1 MLEKL
6 FNLKAHGTNPRTE
19 ILAGIT
25 TFLTMSYIIFV
36 NPYLLSKTGMDH
48 GSVFMATCIAA
59 AIGTVVM
66 AFVANYPVG
75 LAPGMGLNAFFAFT
89 IAAPVA
95 AGGFGYTWQEA
106 LGAVFVSGV
115 IFFILTAT
123 GMRSW
128 IINGIPKS
136 LRAAVGAGIG
146 LFLAFIG
153 LSNPEVGIIKANSA
167 TLISLGDLSSHGALY
182 AMLGFFLIVVLDN
195 FRVKGAILISILIVS
210 ALSFTLGHTEFK
222 GIVSAP
228 PSMEPTFFK
237 LSFEK
242 VLSGSFIQILIALVL
257 VELFD
262 ATGVL
267 MSVSKRAGLLDET
280 KVPQAKKRFNR
291 ALFADS
297 TAILSGSMLG
307 TSSVTAY
314 VESTSGVQAG
324 GRTGLTAVAIAAC
337 FILAIFFSPLASSIP
352 PYATAPALVYIAGLM
367 LRELTEVDW
376 DSPTDSIPAALLV
389 LGIPFTYSI
398 AEGFAFGFIS
408 FVALK
413 MGTGKFKDI
422 HPATYII
429 AALFLVKFAL
439 F

>member
-6 FNLKAHGTNPRTE
+6 FKLKAHGTNTRTE
-19 ILAGIT
+19 IVAGIT

-115 IFFILTAT
+115 VFFFLTAT
-123 GMRSW
+123 GLRSW
-128 IINGIPKS
+128 IITGIPKS
-136 LRAAVGAGIG
+136 LRASIGAGIG

-153 LSNPEVGIIKANSA
+153 LSNPEVGIIESNSA
-167 TLISLGDLSSHGALY
+167 TIVSLGDLKTHGALY

-195 FRVKGAILISILIVS
+195 FRVRGAILISILIVTILS
-210 ALSFTLGHTEFK
+210 AILGHTEFK
-222 GIVSAP
+222 GVISAP
-228 PSMEPTFFK
+228 PSLAPTFFE

-267 MSVSKRAGLLDET
+267 MSVAKRGGLLNE
-280 KVPQAKKRFNR
+280 KNVPNAKKRFNR

-297 TAILSGSMLG
+297 TAILSGSLLG

-324 GRTGLTAVAIAAC
+324 GRTGLTALAIAAC
-337 FILAIFFSPLASSIP
+337 FILAIFFSPLAASIP
-352 PYATAPALVYIAGLM
+352 AYATAPALVYIAGLM

-413 MGTGKFKDI
+413 LGTGKYRDI

-429 AALFLVKFAL
+429 AALFLLKFIL

>member
-6 FNLKAHGTNPRTE
+6 FKLKAHGTNPRTE
-19 ILAGIT
+19 IIAGIT

-59 AIGTVVM
+59 AIGTLVM

-115 IFFILTAT
+115 VFFILTAT
-123 GMRSW
+123 GLRSW

-136 LRAAVGAGIG
+136 LRASIGAGIG

-153 LSNPEVGIIKANSA
+153 LSNPEVGIITSNEA
-167 TLISLGDLSSHGALY
+167 TIVSLGDLKSTGALY

-195 FRVKGAILISILIVS
+195 FKVKGAILISILAVAILS
-210 ALSFTLGHTEFK
+210 ALLGHTEFK
-222 GIVSAP
+222 GVVSTP
-228 PSMEPTFFK
+228 PSLAPTFFQ

-242 VLSGSFIQILIALVL
+242 VLHGSFIQILIALVL

-267 MSVSKRAGLLDET
+267 MSVAKRGGLLNEE
-280 KVPQAKKRFNR
+280 KVPNAKKRFNR

-297 TAILSGSMLG
+297 TAILSGSLLG

-324 GRTGLTAVAIAAC
+324 GRTGLTALAIAAC
-337 FILAIFFSPLASSIP
+337 FILAIFFSPLAASIP
-352 PYATAPALVYIAGLM
+352 AYATAPALVYIAGLM

-408 FVALK
+408 FVVLK
-413 MGTGKFKDI
+413 LGTGKYKDI

-429 AALFLVKFAL
+429 AALFLLKFAL

>member
-337 FILAIFFSPLASSIP
+337 FILAIFFSPLASSTL
-352 PYATAPALVYIAGLM
+352 A
-367 LRELTEVDW
+367 RW
-376 DSPTDSIPAALLV
+376 
-389 LGIPFTYSI
+389 
-398 AEGFAFGFIS
+398 
-408 FVALK
+408 
-413 MGTGKFKDI
+413 
-422 HPATYII
+422 
-429 AALFLVKFAL
+429 
-439 F
+439 

>member
-6 FNLKAHGTNPRTE
+6 FQLKAHGTNVRTE
-19 ILAGIT
+19 VLAGIT

-36 NPYLLSKTGMDH
+36 NTDILSVTGMDTDAI
-48 GSVFMATCIAA
+48 FMATCIAA

-66 AFVANYPVG
+66 GLVANYPVG

-89 IAAPVA
+89 IAAPIA
-95 AGGFGYTWQEA
+95 AGGMGFTWQEA

-115 IFFILTAT
+115 VFFFLTIT
-123 GMRSW
+123 GLRSW
-128 IINGIPKS
+128 IINGIPQS
-136 LRAAVGAGIG
+136 LRSSIGAGIG

-153 LSNPEVGIIKANSA
+153 LSNVDIIVASPA
-167 TLISLGDLSSHGALY
+167 TLVTLGDLSAPSALY
-182 AMLGFFLIVVLDN
+182 AILGFFLIVILDN
-195 FRVKGAILISILIVS
+195 FKVKGSILISILLIAVLS
-210 ALSFTLGHTEFK
+210 ALFGHNEIK
-222 GIVSAP
+222 GIVSTP
-228 PSMEPTFFK
+228 PSIEPTLLK

-242 VLSGSFIQILIALVL
+242 VFHGSFLQILIALVL

-267 MSVSKRAGLLDET
+267 MGVAKRGGLLDET
-280 KVPQAKKRFNR
+280 KTPDAKKRFNR

-297 TAILSGSMLG
+297 TAILSGSLLG

-314 VESTSGVQAG
+314 VESSAGVQAG
-324 GRTGLTAVAIAAC
+324 GRTGLTAITVALL
-337 FILAIFFSPLASSIP
+337 FILAVFFSPLAQSIP
-352 PYATAPALVYIAGLM
+352 PYATAPALVYVAGLM
-367 LRELTEVDW
+367 LRELAEVDW

-398 AEGFAFGFIS
+398 ADGFAFGFIS
-408 FVALK
+408 YVVLK

-429 AALFLVKFAL
+429 SALFLVKFA
-439 F
+439 FF

>member
-6 FNLKAHGTNPRTE
+6 FKLKEHGTTTRTE
-19 ILAGIT
+19 IIAGIT

-36 NPYLLSKTGMDH
+36 NPSLLSTTGMDH
-48 GSVFMATCIAA
+48 DSVFMATCLAA
-59 AIGTVVM
+59 AIGTLVM

-115 IFFILTAT
+115 IFFALTIT
-123 GMRSW
+123 GLRSW

-167 TLISLGDLSSHGALY
+167 TLVSLGDLSSHGALY
-182 AMLGFFLIVVLDN
+182 AILGFFLIVVLDN
-195 FRVKGAILISILIVS
+195 FKIRGAILLSILIVS
-210 ALSFTLGHTEFK
+210 IISALAGHTEFK
-222 GIVSAP
+222 GVISTP
-228 PSMEPTFFK
+228 PSIEPTFFQ

-242 VLSGSFIQILIALVL
+242 VLSGSFVQILIALVL

-267 MSVSKRAGLLDET
+267 MSVAKQSGLLDET
-280 KVPQAKKRFNR
+280 KVPDAKKRFNR
-291 ALFADS
+291 ALFSDS
-297 TAILSGSMLG
+297 TAILSGSLLG

-314 VESTSGVQAG
+314 VESTAGVQAG
-324 GRTGLTAVAIAAC
+324 GRTGLTALAIAAC
-337 FILAIFFSPLASSIP
+337 FILAIFFSSLANSIP
-352 PYATAPALVYIAGLM
+352 AYATAPALVYIAGLM
-367 LRELTEVDW
+367 LRELTEVEW

-408 FVALK
+408 YVALK
-413 MGTGKFKDI
+413 LGTGKLKDI

-429 AALFLVKFAL
+429 AILFLVKFAL

>member
-1 MLEKL
+1 MLEKV
-6 FNLKAHGTNPRTE
+6 FKLKAHNTTARTE
-19 ILAGIT
+19 VFAGFT

-36 NPYLLSKTGMDH
+36 NPYLLSTTGMDY

-89 IAAPVA
+89 IAAPIS

-123 GMRSW
+123 GLRSW
-128 IINGIPKS
+128 IIAGIPKS
-136 LRAAVGAGIG
+136 LRAAIGAGIG

-153 LSNPEVGIIKANSA
+153 LSNPDVGIIKASDA
-167 TLISLGDLSSHGALY
+167 TLVTLGDLSTPGALY
-182 AMLGFFLIVVLDN
+182 AILGFFLIVVLDN
-195 FRVKGAILISILIVS
+195 FKIRGAILISILAVS
-210 ALSFTLGHTEFK
+210 ILSAILGHNEFV
-222 GIVSAP
+222 GVISTP
-228 PSMEPTFFK
+228 PSIAPTFFQ

-267 MSVSKRAGLLDET
+267 MSVAKRGGLLNEE
-280 KVPQAKKRFNR
+280 KVPNAKKRFNR

-297 TAILSGSMLG
+297 TAILSGSLLG

-314 VESTSGVQAG
+314 VESNSGVQAG
-324 GRTGLTAVAIAAC
+324 GRTGLTALAIAFC
-337 FILAIFFSPLASSIP
+337 FILAIFFSPLAKSIP
-352 PYATAPALVYIAGLM
+352 AYATAPALVYIAGLM
-367 LRELTEVDW
+367 LRELTEVNW
-376 DSPTDSIPAALLV
+376 DSPTDCIPAALLV

-408 FVALK
+408 YVALK
-413 MGTGKFKDI
+413 MGTLKFKDI
-422 HPATYII
+422 HPATYIV
-429 AALFLVKFAL
+429 AALFLLKFAY

>member
-6 FNLKAHGTNPRTE
+6 FQLKAHGTNVRTE
-19 ILAGIT
+19 VLAGIT

-36 NPYLLSKTGMDH
+36 NPAILSGTGMDAQAI
-48 GSVFMATCIAA
+48 FMATCIAA
-59 AIGTVVM
+59 AIGTIVM
-66 AFVANYPVG
+66 GLVANYPVG

-95 AGGFGYTWQEA
+95 AGGMGFTWQEA

-115 IFFILTAT
+115 VFFFLTIT
-123 GMRSW
+123 GLRRW
-128 IINGIPKS
+128 IINGIPQA
-136 LRAAVGAGIG
+136 LRSSIGAGIG

-153 LSNPEVGIIKANSA
+153 LSGVGIIEASPA
-167 TLISLGDLSSHGALY
+167 TLVTLGDLSQPSALY
-182 AMLGFFLIVVLDN
+182 AILGFFLIVVLDN
-195 FRVKGAILISILIVS
+195 FKVRGAILISILTVAIVS
-210 ALSFTLGHTEFK
+210 AILGHNEIA
-222 GIVSAP
+222 GIVSTP
-228 PSMEPTFFK
+228 PSIEPTLFK

-242 VLSGSFIQILIALVL
+242 VLHGSFIQILIALVL

-267 MSVSKRAGLLDET
+267 MGVAKRGGLLDEST
-280 KVPQAKKRFNR
+280 PNAKKRFNR

-297 TAILSGSMLG
+297 TAIISGSLLG
-307 TSSVTAY
+307 TSSVTAF
-314 VESTSGVQAG
+314 VESSAGVQAG
-324 GRTGLTAVAIAAC
+324 GRTGLTALTIAAL
-337 FILAIFFSPLASSIP
+337 FILAIFFSPLAASIP
-352 PYATAPALVYIAGLM
+352 QYATAPALVYIAGLM
-367 LRELTEVDW
+367 LRELAEVDW

-398 AEGFAFGFIS
+398 ADGFAFGFIS
-408 FVALK
+408 YVALK

-429 AALFLVKFAL
+429 SALFLVKFA
-439 F
+439 FF

>member
-6 FNLKAHGTNPRTE
+6 FKLKAHGTNPRTE
-19 ILAGIT
+19 IIAGIT

-59 AIGTVVM
+59 AIGTLVM

-115 IFFILTAT
+115 VFFFLTAT
-123 GMRSW
+123 GLRSW

-136 LRAAVGAGIG
+136 LRASIGAGIG

-153 LSNPEVGIIKANSA
+153 LSNPEVGIITSNSA
-167 TLISLGDLSSHGALY
+167 TIVSLGDLKSTGALY

-195 FRVKGAILISILIVS
+195 FKVKGAILISILAVAILS
-210 ALSFTLGHTEFK
+210 AILGHTEFK
-222 GIVSAP
+222 GVISAP
-228 PSMEPTFFK
+228 PSLEPTFFQ

-242 VLSGSFIQILIALVL
+242 VLHGSFIQILIALVL

-267 MSVSKRAGLLDET
+267 MSVAKRGGLLNEE
-280 KVPQAKKRFNR
+280 KVPNAKKRFNR

-297 TAILSGSMLG
+297 TAILSGSLLG

-324 GRTGLTAVAIAAC
+324 GRTGLTALAIAAC
-337 FILAIFFSPLASSIP
+337 FILAIFFSPLAASIP
-352 PYATAPALVYIAGLM
+352 AYATAPALVYIAGLM

-413 MGTGKFKDI
+413 LGTGKYKDI

-429 AALFLVKFAL
+429 AALFLLKFAL

>member
-6 FNLKAHGTNPRTE
+6 FKLKAHGTTFRTE
-19 ILAGIT
+19 IFAGLT

-36 NPYLLSKTGMDH
+36 NPKILSASGMDMDAI
-48 GSVFMATCIAA
+48 FMATCLAA

-66 AFVANYPVG
+66 ALVANYPVG

-89 IAAPVA
+89 ITAPIA
-95 AGGFGYTWQEA
+95 TGGFGYTWQEA

-123 GMRSW
+123 GLRSW
-128 IINGIPKS
+128 IIKGIPRS
-136 LRAAVGAGIG
+136 LRASIGAGIG

-167 TLISLGDLSSHGALY
+167 TIVSLGDLSTPGALY
-182 AMLGFFLIVVLDN
+182 AILGFFLIVVLDN
-195 FRVKGAILISILIVS
+195 FKVKGAILISILIVS
-210 ALSFTLGHTEFK
+210 VLSAFTGHNQFV
-222 GIVSAP
+222 GIISTP
-228 PSMEPTFFK
+228 PSLAPTFFE
-237 LSFEK
+237 LSFAK
-242 VLSGSFIQILIALVL
+242 VLSGSFVQILIALVL

-267 MSVSKRAGLLDET
+267 MSVAKRSGLLNE
-280 KVPQAKKRFNR
+280 KVPDSEKRFNR

-297 TAILSGSMLG
+297 TAILSGSLLG

-324 GRTGLTAVAIAAC
+324 GRTGLTAITIALC
-337 FILAIFFSPLASSIP
+337 FVLAIFFSPLAASIP
-352 PYATAPALVYIAGLM
+352 AYATAPALVYIAGLM

-413 MGTGKFKDI
+413 LGTGKYRDI

-429 AALFLVKFAL
+429 ALLFLLKFA
-439 F
+439 FF

>member
-6 FNLKAHGTNPRTE
+6 FNLKAHGTTPRTE
-19 ILAGIT
+19 IVAGIT

-59 AIGTVVM
+59 AIGTLVM

-115 IFFILTAT
+115 VFFILTAT
-123 GMRSW
+123 GLRSW

-136 LRAAVGAGIG
+136 LRASIGAGIG

-153 LSNPEVGIIKANSA
+153 LSNPEVGIIAKNDA
-167 TLISLGDLSSHGALY
+167 TIVSLGDLKSTGALY

-195 FRVKGAILISILIVS
+195 FKVKGAILISILAVAILS
-210 ALSFTLGHTEFK
+210 ALMGHTEFK

-228 PSMEPTFFK
+228 PSLEPTFFQ

-242 VLSGSFIQILIALVL
+242 VLHGSFIQILIALVL

-267 MSVSKRAGLLDET
+267 MSVAKRGGLLNEE
-280 KVPQAKKRFNR
+280 KVPNAKKRFNR

-297 TAILSGSMLG
+297 TAILSGSLLG

-324 GRTGLTAVAIAAC
+324 GRTGLTALAVAAC
-337 FILAIFFSPLASSIP
+337 FILAIFFSPLAASIP
-352 PYATAPALVYIAGLM
+352 AYATAPALVYIAGLM

-408 FVALK
+408 FVVLK
-413 MGTGKFKDI
+413 LGTGKYKDI

-429 AALFLVKFAL
+429 AALFLLKFAL

>member
-59 AIGTVVM
+59 AIGTIVM

-422 HPATYII
+422 HPATYIDRKS
-429 AALFLVKFAL
+429 VV
-439 F
+439 